1 MIIFRNI
8 LKNQISTGNFF
19 GFKLFPKPSVILK
32 SFPKA
37 AHDKK
42 ILQFFI
48 PGIQKGWVEQTTNK
62 RRVYY
67 EDG

>member
-48 PGIQKGWVEQTTNK
+48 PGIQKG
-62 RRVYY
+62 
-67 EDG
+67 